1 MDDLSKLA
9 ASAGA
14 GGGADPAAAV
24 GGLSQAIDGAGGLDG
39 LLAKLRAGGLG
50 DAVDSWES
58 TGPNQA
64 VDPDQLGAALGPDT
78 VSRLSSGSG
87 IDIGQLLPI
96 LAAFLPQIIDMLTKD
111 GSTPAGGLDEAARS
125 AMPDLG
131 GLLGGILGGALGGGG
146 TAGGKS
152 AGSSPTGE
160 AIDLDDLLKGLGGNQ
175 PR

>member
-9 ASAGA
+9 ASAG
-14 GGGADPAAAV
+14 GGTDPAAAV

-58 TGPNQA
+58 TGPNQP

-96 LAAFLPQIIDMLTKD
+96 LAAFLPQIIDMLTPD
-111 GSTPAGGLDEAARS
+111 GNVPSSGLDQAAGGMGGLGGR
-125 AMPDLG
+125 LG
-131 GLLGGILGGALGGGG
+131 GLLGGGAGGAG
-146 TAGGKS
+146 S
-152 AGSSPTGE
+152 AGSAG
-160 AIDLDDLLKGLGGNQ
+160 LDDLLGGLGGMLG
-175 PR
+175 PKGS